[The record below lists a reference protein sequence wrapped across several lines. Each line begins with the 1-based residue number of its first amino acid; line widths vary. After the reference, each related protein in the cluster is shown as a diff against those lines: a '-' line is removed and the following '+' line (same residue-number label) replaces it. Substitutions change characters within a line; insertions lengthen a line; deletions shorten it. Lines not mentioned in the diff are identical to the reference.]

1 MKKYT
6 DRLTDACL
14 RVYTRM
20 HRHKNFAGL
29 FLTAFPPPRPATAC
43 KTGPFVGKAGKR
55 KATVSRSTHSV
66 DHSLVQKTLS
76 APDTVLSVVVVNLC
90 LLSKL
95 SWVSKSLQVV

>member
-6 DRLTDACL
+6 ERLTDACL

-43 KTGPFVGKAGKR
+43 KAGPFVGKAGKR
-55 KATVSRSTHSV
+55 NATVSRSTHSV
-66 DHSLVQKTLS
+66 NHSLVQKTLG
-76 APDTVLSVVVVNLC
+76 APDTAVVLMVKRTSMNL
-90 LLSKL
+90 
-95 SWVSKSLQVV
+95 